1 MTQERAIRRD
11 VGPFALMLT
20 GLGSIIGSGWLF
32 GAWRA
37 AQIAGPGAIWAWVIG
52 AAVIMAIALTYAE
65 LGAMFPESGGMV
77 RYGHYSHGSLVG
89 FIAAWANWIAIVS
102 VISVEA
108 EASAQYMSS
117 WKWAWA
123 KDLYHQAPGGHGELS
138 TLGLAIA
145 AALVIIYFLLNFW
158 SVKLFARSN
167 TAITLFKLVIPAL
180 TAVLLMMSGFHP
192 ENFSVGIHG
201 EAHSTDFASVLTAVA
216 IAGIVFSFNGFQSPV
231 NLAGEARNPGKSIP
245 FAIVCS
251 IALATVIYVLLQVSF
266 IGAVPREML
275 ANVGWH
281 GINFSSPFA
290 DLAIILGLQWLATLL
305 FIDAVISPSGTGMTY
320 TATTARM
327 LYGMERNGTLP
338 AILGRVHP
346 KWGVPR
352 PAMWVNLVVSFLF
365 LFFFRGWGTLAAV
378 ISVATIISYLTGPV
392 SVMTLRRT
400 APGLH
405 RPLRLAGLPL
415 LAGVAFVMSTELLY
429 WAKWPL
435 TGEII
440 LLMVVALPVYFY
452 YQSLADDFF
461 KPTERMILLLASIA
475 PAILLLALA
484 SAFYFSASSVSSLA
498 TPFLLAGLM
507 YGWVMFTVVIPV
519 FRMRTD
525 ATMMATFKHHLHGA
539 WWLIAYLPTI
549 AFVSWAGSTTF
560 GGKGY
565 LPYGWDLVVVGVIGL
580 VFYLWGVRSGWRT
593 PSVEAAELEAG
604 AHPDAPLVPPD
615 EETAER
621 ITGR

>member
-52 AAVIMAIALTYAE
+52 AVVIMAIALTYAE

-117 WKWAWA
+117 WKWDWA
-123 KDLYHQAPGGHGELS
+123 KDLYHQVPGSHGELS
-138 TLGLAIA
+138 TTGLLIA
-145 AALVIIYFLLNFW
+145 AALVIVYFLFNFW

-231 NLAGEARNPGKSIP
+231 NLAGEARNPGRSIP
-245 FAIVCS
+245 FAIVCA
-251 IALATVIYVLLQVSF
+251 IALATIVYVLLQVAF

-338 AILGRVHP
+338 KILGRVHP

-352 PAMWVNLVVSFLF
+352 PAMWVNLAVSFLF
-365 LFFFRGWGTLAAV
+365 LFFFRGWGALAAV

-400 APGLH
+400 APELN
-405 RPLRLAGLPL
+405 RPFRLAGLPV
-415 LAGVAFVMSTELLY
+415 LAGVAFIMSTELLY

-440 LLMVVALPVYFY
+440 VLMVVALPVYFY
-452 YQSLADDFF
+452 YQAKAGWHDFGRQM
-461 KPTERMILLLASIA
+461 K
-475 PAILLLALA
+475 
-484 SAFYFSASSVSSLA
+484 
-498 TPFLLAGLM
+498 
-507 YGWVMFTVVIPV
+507 
-519 FRMRTD
+519 
-525 ATMMATFKHHLHGA
+525 GA
-539 WWLIAYLPTI
+539 WWLVCYLPTL
-549 AFVSWAGSTTF
+549 ALVSWAGSPMF

-565 LPYGWDLVVVGVIGL
+565 LAYGWDLALVAVIGL
-580 VFYLWGVRSGWRT
+580 AFYLWGVKSGWRT
-593 PSVEAAELEAG
+593 PSVEAIRIEAHEHPGELQ
-604 AHPDAPLVPPD
+604 VPPD
-615 EETAER
+615 EESAER